1 MYLADGGYWSGAAL
15 DKLEEGGK
23 RLLVKPNGRP
33 RTRGL
38 AASGSVARMEERL
51 ARPSNKKRY
60 RRRQALV
67 EPVIAQL
74 KHLRRLDRLLLR
86 GLRGAEI
93 EWTLACTA
101 HNLTR
106 LARIQAVA

>member
-1 MYLADGGYWSGAAL
+1 M
-15 DKLEEGGK
+15 
-23 RLLVKPNGRP
+23 
-33 RTRGL
+33 RGS
-38 AASGSVARMEERL
+38 AFTSPTMERQL
-51 ARPSNKKRY
+51 ARSINRKRY

-86 GLRGAEI
+86 GLRGADL

-106 LARIQAVA
+106 LARAQAAA